1 MISSQCYV
9 KMSKASFQN
18 MKKLS
23 YVINSNTISSRI
35 EACEKLPGAYVLQIG
50 VVMGYDS
57 SGHFTAQLGPLIF

>member
-1 MISSQCYV
+1 
-9 KMSKASFQN
+9 

-35 EACEKLPGAYVLQIG
+35 EACEKLPVAYVLQVG
-50 VVMGYDS
+50 VVMGYDP